1 MKRYIKMSL
10 SVFLI
15 LFMLLG
21 SLTGCQTDMPEAGL
35 PTTDNPFVDDPFEQN
50 DNSIPNFL
58 GWLRHGAADPILDE
72 NGFRAAYEYNG
83 GKFELG
89 YHVTATG
96 SAKNVGFLLFLDGI
110 PQPYQI
116 NGEGDMDYMHTFSLE
131 EDDKDYRFSFTFIP
145 VTGSVGDTLRL
156 SVVSVNNPQFQPDM
170 KTSTSYGFYHDTLES
185 YFTIQFATDTDYSE
199 GKERMAALSSV
210 GVATKDMTSDFVN
223 TYLDTGFIVDG
234 QTTEERLDDA
244 VYEFINYNGETVY
257 DNINISDLDTVHIV
271 YQMVG
276 TPGAVYRVSI
286 FANHRPLTDGEIMT
300 WDMALSKGKV
310 AVLETDIDV
319 SLLDDFTTFY
329 VFACPVDT
337 VGVPESNVLLGVK
350 TNSVLLYKETD

>member
-1 MKRYIKMSL
+1 MKRYVKMSL

-21 SLTGCQTDMPEAGL
+21 SLTGCQTDMPEADL
-35 PTTDNPFVDDPFEQN
+35 PTTDNPFVDDPFERN
-50 DNSIPNFL
+50 DNSTPNFL
-58 GWLRHGAADPILDE
+58 GWLRHGAADSILDE
-72 NGFRAAYEYNG
+72 NGLRAAYEYNG
-83 GKFELG
+83 GKFELD

-131 EDDKDYRFSFTFIP
+131 EDDKDYRFSFAFIP
-145 VTGSVGDTLRL
+145 VTGSAGDTLKL
-156 SVVSVNNPQFQPDM
+156 SVVSVNNAQFQPDM

-199 GKERMAALSSV
+199 EKERMAALSSV

-257 DNINISDLDTVHIV
+257 DNINISDIDTVHVV

-276 TPGAVYRVSI
+276 TPGAVYCVSI
-286 FANHRPLTDGEIMT
+286 FANHRPLTNGEIMT

-337 VGVPESNVLLGVK
+337 VGVPKSNVLLGVK

>member
-1 MKRYIKMSL
+1 MKKYIKISL

-21 SLTGCQTDMPEAGL
+21 SLTGCQTDTPEVSL

-50 DNSIPNFL
+50 DNSTPNFL
-58 GWLRHGAADPILDE
+58 GWLRHGAVDPILDE

-83 GKFELG
+83 GKFELD

-116 NGEGDMDYMHTFSLE
+116 NGEGDVDYMHTLRLE
-131 EDDKDYRFSFTFIP
+131 KDDEDYPFSFVFTP
-145 VTGSVGDTLRL
+145 VTGSTGETLKL
-156 SVVSVNNPQFQPDM
+156 SIFSVNNAQFQPDM

-185 YFTIQFATDTDYSE
+185 YCTLRFTTDSDHAEEIVNT
-199 GKERMAALSSV
+199 AALSSV
-210 GVATKDMTSDFVN
+210 DMTTEDMTSDFVN
-223 TYLDTGFIVDG
+223 KYLSLGFVTDG
-234 QTTEERLDDA
+234 QSMEERLDDT
-244 VYEFINYNGETVY
+244 VYEFINYNGETVL
-257 DNINISDLDTVHIV
+257 DNMNVSNLDTVHV
-271 YQMVG
+271 AYQMVG
-276 TPGAVYRVSI
+276 VPGAVYRISL
-286 FANHRPLTDGEIMT
+286 FANHRALTDGDTMT

-310 AVLETDIDV
+310 AVLEADIDV

-337 VGVPESNVLLGVK
+337 VDVPESNVLLGVK